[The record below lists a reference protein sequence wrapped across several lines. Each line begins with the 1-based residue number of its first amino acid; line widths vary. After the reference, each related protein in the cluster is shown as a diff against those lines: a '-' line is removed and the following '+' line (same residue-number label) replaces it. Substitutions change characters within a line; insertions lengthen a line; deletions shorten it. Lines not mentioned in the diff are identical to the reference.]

1 MVDKTI
7 LKTGGYKMPTY
18 IYKAMTKQG
27 QIVKN
32 RINESSKISCIKKL
46 KRNELAPISVVQ
58 TLRLEKRQK
67 RKPRNFRYSNSE
79 RKKIGA
85 QKAEN
90 TAKMHKMTVRERIL
104 SKFAIEKKIT
114 ARDIRIFTQNFYL
127 LKKANFNNVHALST
141 VMENTENPSL
151 KLIIEDIL
159 YGVEAG
165 EFMHTTMEYYS
176 NIFPY
181 IYINLIKVGEL
192 SGSLDLSLKQAIK
205 YLDESEALKTKLKR
219 ILIPNIG
226 MFIGIIIMLFV
237 CVIVGVPAI
246 QNIFDQLGST
256 EQLPWITLWFANVVD
271 FLMKTWYLWFT
282 IFVGTIVGI
291 VLYIR
296 TPVGRYHFDT
306 FKYRMPIFG
315 KLIYLIDFSRLLK
328 NMLLNLQNGI
338 RIQDALDVS
347 KSVINNTIMLSMID
361 VAVNNIYIGKSWI
374 EPFEQAKFSNPMTVE
389 MLKIG
394 MKTDLTEMMDKLVEY
409 MDIDI
414 DNTLDKI
421 MKVLPEIAY
430 AIVGIVLIFFV
441 VVVLVPCI
449 QIYMGGFLFSAYS
462 SYI

>member
-1 MVDKTI
+1 
-7 LKTGGYKMPTY
+7 MPTY
-18 IYKAMTKQG
+18 IYKAVTRQG

-32 RINESSKISCIKKL
+32 RITESSKINCIKRL
-46 KRNELAPISVVQ
+46 KRNELNPISVVQ
-58 TLRLEKRQK
+58 TLRLEKK
-67 RKPRNFRYSNSE
+67 EKKKPRNFRKSNTELQRIGTQRVKDSQKASHKGMREKILSALSIE
-79 RKKIGA
+79 RKI
-85 QKAEN
+85 
-90 TAKMHKMTVRERIL
+90 
-104 SKFAIEKKIT
+104 SS
-114 ARDIRIFTQNFYL
+114 RDIRIFTQNFYL

-151 KLIIEDIL
+151 RLVIEDIL
-159 YGVEAG
+159 YGVESG

-176 NIFPY
+176 NVFPY

-205 YLDESEALKTKLKR
+205 YLDESEALRTKLKR

-246 QNIFDQLGST
+246 QNIFEQLGST
-256 EQLPWITLWFANVVD
+256 DELPAITIWFAGVVD
-271 FLMKTWYLWFT
+271 FLMKTWYVWFT
-282 IFVGTIVGI
+282 LIAAVIIGV

-296 TPVGRYHFDT
+296 TPTGRYHFDK
-306 FKYRMPIFG
+306 FKYTMPIFG
-315 KLIYLIDFSRLLK
+315 QLIYLIDFSRLLK

-347 KSVINNTIMLSMID
+347 KSVINNNIMLSMID
-361 VAVNNIYIGKSWI
+361 VSINNIYIGKSWI
-374 EPFEQAKFSNPMTVE
+374 EPFEQANFSNPMTVE

-394 MKTDLTEMMDKLVEY
+394 MKTDLPEMMDKLVEY
-409 MDIDI
+409 MDMDI
-414 DNTLDKI
+414 DNTLEKI

-430 AIVGIVLIFFV
+430 AVVGVVLIFFV

-449 QIYMGGFLFSAYS
+449 QVYMGGFLFSAYS
-462 SYI
+462 EYI